1 MVYSALRGAAI
12 RLLRLPAG
20 PPDPPPGGKVVRT
33 FNASPRYLHYCLL
46 AVWVGSGI
54 VFAIA
59 GVMAVFAATQGGGWS
74 IAAAVFAFLGLVAAS
89 FGYVA
94 TRLEF
99 EMRFYILTDRSL
111 RIREG
116 VLFLRESTLTFA
128 NVQNLRIKRG
138 PLQQI
143 FGISD
148 VLVDTAGGAGGTK
161 DVEGQ
166 AMKQG
171 HRGTIMGI
179 ENPAEIRNLVMDLL
193 RRYRDAGLG
202 DPDDHAHG
210 TKHHAEDAEM
220 WREILAEVKA
230 LRKVMLTK

>member
-12 RLLRLPAG
+12 RLLRLPSG

-33 FNASPRYLHYCLL
+33 FNASRRYLHYCLL
-46 AVWVGSGI
+46 TIWIAAGI
-54 VFAIA
+54 LFLVA
-59 GVMAVFAATQGGGWS
+59 GFMAVMSAVEGKGW
-74 IAAAVFAFLGLVAAS
+74 IVGAAVFAVLGFLEA
-89 FGYVA
+89 FIGYVA
-94 TRLEF
+94 TRLEY

-166 AMKQG
+166 AMNQG
-171 HRGTIMGI
+171 HRGTIKGI
-179 ENPAEIRNLVMDLL
+179 ENPAEVRDLVMDLL

-202 DPDDHAHG
+202 DPDDHRHAAPAHDDD
-210 TKHHAEDAEM
+210 EERL
-220 WREILAEVKA
+220 REILGEVRA
-230 LRKVMLTK
+230 LRKVMSAM

>member
-1 MVYSALRGAAI
+1 VYSALRGAAI

-20 PPDPPPGGKVVRT
+20 PPDPPPGGRVVRT
-33 FNASPRYLHYCLL
+33 FNASRRYLHYCLL
-46 AVWVGSGI
+46 TIWVAAGI
-54 VFAIA
+54 LFIVA
-59 GVMAVFAATQGGGWS
+59 GVMAVLAAVEGKGWIIGS
-74 IAAAVFAFLGLVAAS
+74 AVFAFLGVLEA
-89 FGYVA
+89 FTGYVA
-94 TRLEF
+94 TRLEY

-138 PLQQI
+138 PLQQV

-171 HRGTIMGI
+171 HRGTIKGI
-179 ENPAEIRNLVMDLL
+179 ENPAEVRDLVMDLL
-193 RRYRDAGLG
+193 RKYRDAGLG
-202 DPDDHAHG
+202 DPDDHR
-210 TKHHAEDAEM
+210 HAAAPNEDEGERL
-220 WREILAEVKA
+220 REILAEVKA
-230 LRKVMLTK
+230 LRLALTR